1 MLRKL
6 SILVI
11 FIGFIGTKSFSS
23 NSSFITPIT
32 LSEDTTSINLSYLF
46 NSQID
51 SVSCEINY
59 TLTPKNQI
67 LNIIPN
73 DDSPI
78 LSVLTIWSEG
88 KHHDILLKKV
98 KNKKY
103 SLHSILKRKV
113 TRRFS

>member
-6 SILVI
+6 SIVVI

-59 TLTPKNQI
+59 TLKSKNQI

-78 LSVLTIWSEG
+78 LSVLTIGAEG
-88 KHHDILLKKV
+88 KQHDILLKKSRNFD
-98 KNKKY
+98 KIFND
-103 SLHSILKRKV
+103 LDN
-113 TRRFS
+113 F

>member
-1 MLRKL
+1 M
-6 SILVI
+6 
-11 FIGFIGTKSFSS
+11 
-23 NSSFITPIT
+23 
-32 LSEDTTSINLSYLF
+32 SEDTTSINLSYLY

-59 TLTPKNQI
+59 TLKSKNQI

-113 TRRFS
+113 TRKFS